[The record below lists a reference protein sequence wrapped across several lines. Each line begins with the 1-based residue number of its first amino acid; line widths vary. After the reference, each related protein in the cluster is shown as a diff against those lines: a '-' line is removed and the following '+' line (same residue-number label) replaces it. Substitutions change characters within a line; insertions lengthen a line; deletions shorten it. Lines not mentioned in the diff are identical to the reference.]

1 MAKDEPVVCATRQT
15 ETAVID
21 GPADVFW
28 GKIRDLKWDALWA
41 DRVASVEWLEG
52 SAGKIGSTFKI
63 NFKDETSWT
72 YVLCELSDLHR
83 LVTWELIAA
92 DPPCRVS
99 SQIGTIKVKRVTA
112 SDRTFIQW
120 TTDFSS
126 DVTAQIIADN
136 KYKKLDF
143 FAALTSKKKEEGTDN
158 ALGMNVTYEC
168 NEGKI
173 DEIRDVIKQC
183 VEKTRSEK
191 GCLDYTWC
199 SSGNTFIVREVY
211 TNAEALGAHV

>member
-1 MAKDEPVVCATRQT
+1 MAEDAPVICATRQT

-28 GKIRDLKWDALWA
+28 GKIRDLKWDELWA

-52 SAGKIGSTFKI
+52 TAGAIGSTFKI

-92 DPPCRVS
+92 EPPCHVS

-112 SDRTFIQW
+112 SDQTFIQW

-143 FAALTSKKKEEGTDN
+143 FAALSSNKKQVSSDD
-158 ALGMNVTYEC
+158 ALGLNATYEVF
-168 NEGKI
+168 EGNG
-173 DEIRDVIKQC
+173 E
-183 VEKTRSEK
+183 
-191 GCLDYTWC
+191 L
-199 SSGNTFIVREVY
+199 VRTVMK
-211 TNAEALGAHV
+211 